1 MVAFLDDSCR
11 AAALGLAADIRR
23 SGVTVDLYPETSR
36 RFDKPLKY
44 AASRQVPLM
53 AIIGPDELA
62 RGDVALRDLV
72 TRSQQTVPR
81 GDVVAA
87 IGVALRRDADD
98 APEVDTKLM

>member
-1 MVAFLDDSCR
+1 
-11 AAALGLAADIRR
+11 
-23 SGVTVDLYPETSR
+23 
-36 RFDKPLKY
+36 
-44 AASRQVPLM
+44 M